1 MNHNFDNAHR
11 ANRLLRWY
19 PSAWRERYGEEFA
32 DHLEQEFADRSVDF
46 SRAVNIAYKGLV
58 ARVADVGFSNAAKNA
73 EDQTRAAV
81 GTTFVLSAL
90 AALIDLNLWS
100 RAMLA
105 WSGRRYHPI
114 PVSLTTGILTVA
126 TAALVVV
133 LVAIVLIV
141 AVSVVRQIAHGRSR
155 PLVGPSIFMVVSG
168 ALLIYAAR
176 WLPRMIVTYGRL
188 RPNGF
193 RWSHP
198 GPAIYGLAQITW
210 DLTQKWIA
218 LWNQGIPS
226 THNIQTVV
234 NDVVPLAIVVFGV
247 AIALLVRRV
256 ELPHFGTRLGF
267 ITVALL
273 GTGTGVFIISYL
285 VWSAVSGPAGFE
297 YFFPESPWL
306 GVTYLVFMAVAA
318 VLVARVGLLVSRL
331 KRTISLS
338 QDVNGESGVLRDPQ
352 TA

>member
-1 MNHNFDNAHR
+1 MDIGVSSPLDDKRR
-11 ANRLLRWY
+11 ATRLLRWY
-19 PSAWRERYGEEFA
+19 PATWRARYGEEFV
-32 DHLEQEFADRSVDF
+32 DHLEQEFADRSIDF
-46 SRAVNIAYKGLV
+46 RRTVNVAYKGLV
-58 ARVADVGFSNAAKNA
+58 ARVTDVGLSNAVVNA

-90 AALIDLNLWS
+90 VALIALNFWS

-114 PVSLTTGILTVA
+114 PVTLTTGILTVA
-126 TAALVVV
+126 AGLLVVV
-133 LVAIVLIV
+133 LVVIVLIV
-141 AVSVVRQIAHGRSR
+141 AVSVVRQIVNGRAR
-155 PLVGPSIFMVVSG
+155 PLVGPSIFIVVSG
-168 ALLIYAAR
+168 ALLVYAAR
-176 WLPRMIVTYGRL
+176 WLPRMLDTYGHL
-188 RPNGF
+188 RQGGV

-210 DLTQKWIA
+210 ELTQNWIA

-234 NDVVPLAIVVFGV
+234 NDVVPLALLVFGV

-256 ELPHFGTRLGF
+256 ELPHVASRLGP

-273 GTGTGVFIISYL
+273 GTAAAAFFVTYL
-285 VWSAVSGPAGFE
+285 VWSTVSGPAGDE

-306 GVTYLVFMAVAA
+306 GVTYLVFIALAA
-318 VLVARVGLLVSRL
+318 IVVARAGVITRRISR
-331 KRTISLS
+331 
-338 QDVNGESGVLRDPQ
+338 
-352 TA
+352 TATVTLPGND